1 MSFQRDLEQ
10 LASIYV
16 TIRQKYLEHS
26 EFLLSEFTKLL
37 KARERV
43 FVMKT
48 DLERRKVISSE
59 ELNQARVERDQSK
72 NEIEVVSTQLEF
84 ARQALA
90 DAQKDLD
97 AISR

>member
-1 MSFQRDLEQ
+1 
-10 LASIYV
+10 
-16 TIRQKYLEHS
+16 
-26 EFLLSEFTKLL
+26 
-37 KARERV
+37 
-43 FVMKT
+43 MKT
-48 DLERRKVISSE
+48 DLERRKVISGE

-72 NEIEVVSTQLEF
+72 TEIEVVSTQLEF